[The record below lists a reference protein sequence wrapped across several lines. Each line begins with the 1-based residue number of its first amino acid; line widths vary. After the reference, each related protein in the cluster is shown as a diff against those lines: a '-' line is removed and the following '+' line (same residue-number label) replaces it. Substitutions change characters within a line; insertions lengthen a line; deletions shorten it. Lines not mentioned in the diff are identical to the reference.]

1 MDLGKNVFYRGILL
15 TSGKIYTNITELNY
29 YRKQINV
36 SSNIQFKNSYFYM
49 NINKKINSLF
59 RLNSHITLQ
68 RKPAISDNAFYSP
81 LLFPGKVSCLPIGEM
96 LFRSMAVKQVR
107 NLSRNCM

>member
-1 MDLGKNVFYRGILL
+1 MLAVI
-15 TSGKIYTNITELNY
+15 
-29 YRKQINV
+29 
-36 SSNIQFKNSYFYM
+36 SSSRIVISTLKKK
-49 NINKKINSLF
+49 KKINSLF

-107 NLSRNCM
+107 NLSM

>member
-29 YRKQINV
+29 YR
-36 SSNIQFKNSYFYM
+36 NIQFKNSYFYM